1 MPLKILVVE
10 DHENTRKSIVYGL
23 KTFGDFSFIS
33 EAENGLQA
41 IEMTKKNQP
50 DLVLMDII
58 MPIKN
63 GIEAT
68 KEIKKLYPDIKIIM
82 LTSVHD
88 RENVIEAFSSEINA
102 YCMKSI
108 KISELLNVI
117 KMVLGGT
124 VWIAPE
130 IASYVL
136 DFIKIKRNSDKTET
150 QDDFGLTER
159 EKEILSLLAAGLSN
173 KDIAEK
179 LFLSLHTVKN
189 HVKSIIQ
196 KLSVKDRT
204 QAAILALKE
213 KLI

>member
-1 MPLKILVVE
+1 MSLKILVVE
-10 DHENTRKSIVYGL
+10 DHENTRRSIVYGL
-23 KTFGDFSFIS
+23 KTFGDFSFVV

-41 IEMTKKNQP
+41 IEIAKKKQP

-58 MPIKN
+58 MPVKN

-68 KEIKKLYPDIKIIM
+68 KEIKKCYPDVKIIM
-82 LTSVHD
+82 LTSVND
-88 RENVIEAFSSEINA
+88 RENVLEAFSYEVNA

-108 KISELLNVI
+108 KIGALLKVI
-117 KMVLGGT
+117 KMVMEGT
-124 VWIAPE
+124 VWIDPE

-136 DFIKIKRNSDKTET
+136 NFIKMKRNSDKTEFH
-150 QDDFGLTER
+150 DDFGLTER
-159 EKEILSLLAAGLSN
+159 EKEILALLAVGLSN
-173 KDIAEK
+173 KEIAEK

-189 HVKSIIQ
+189 HVKNVIQ

>member
-117 KMVLGGT
+117 KMVLDGT